1 MAEAEIT
8 TVSVK
13 GQIVI
18 PQIVREQLK
27 IKPKAKLLVYGVGDT
42 IILKKLA
49 MPDVKK
55 ELQELHKM
63 IDKKIMKHGE
73 LTEEE
78 ITEEVQRYRK
88 ARRR

>member
-55 ELQELHKM
+55 ELQELYKK
-63 IDKKIMKHGE
+63 IDKKIMRYGE

-78 ITEEVQRYRK
+78 IAKEVQRYRK
-88 ARRR
+88 AGRR